1 MNFRFQQCKDNSF
14 FLILHVFS
22 TLFCNFAANLRNNGF
37 LAKGNLPKKQYGFP
51 YSSKEISFWVV
62 KIKKNL

>member
-1 MNFRFQQCKDNSF
+1 MNFRFQHCKDNSF

-51 YSSKEISFWVV
+51 Y
-62 KIKKNL
+62 